1 MAIVSKKETLTF
13 TFKITRELHDSVD
26 EVRKKAKDLGVSY
39 DPNEALEK
47 ALRKDV
53 SSSLKKLEVLQEL
66 ANQRK

>member
-13 TFKITRELHDSVD
+13 TFKITRELHDLVD
-26 EVRKKAKDLGVSY
+26 EVRKKAKGLGVSY